1 MSGDIFAAL
10 NCMLWIYA
18 LERIAAKISC
28 ALGLSPSAATGAG
41 VGIGAA
47 SATGAGVGI
56 GAVATGC
63 GAGVGVATGAG
74 AATGALPLF
83 GALFDVSICTPAGR

>member
-28 ALGLSPSAATGAG
+28 ALGLSPSA
-41 VGIGAA
+41 
-47 SATGAGVGI
+47 ATGAGVGI